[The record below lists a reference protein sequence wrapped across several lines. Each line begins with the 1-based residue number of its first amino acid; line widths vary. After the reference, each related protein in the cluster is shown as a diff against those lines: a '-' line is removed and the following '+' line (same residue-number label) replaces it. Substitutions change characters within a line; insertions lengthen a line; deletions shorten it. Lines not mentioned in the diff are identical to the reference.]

1 MLKKTITY
9 TDYDGNTR
17 TDEFLF
23 NLNKAELTE
32 MELSYN
38 GGLSKM
44 IEKIV
49 NKMLEDMN
57 NIEGK
62 DILTEAVKDKLN
74 KSVSKTDC

>member
-1 MLKKTITY
+1 
-9 TDYDGNTR
+9 
-17 TDEFLF
+17 
-23 NLNKAELTE
+23 
-32 MELSYN
+32 
-38 GGLSKM
+38 M

-74 KSVSKTDC
+74 KSFELYDIDTDIDLDTEEYTKALNILTSKVGY